1 MIATVSFAQ
10 SSLVATL
17 THGDDIQMYYGTYA
31 YQQAINAAVDGD
43 VINLSGGSFQ
53 SINITKSVTVRGAG
67 VDAADPTFI
76 IGNFDI
82 NIPAETTGR
91 LSMEG
96 VRVSNTITAK
106 GTLNNAYFLKDNI
119 AAFNTYN
126 ASTTNVKN
134 TLFANCRVNSTD
146 WCGNTGLQFVNCY
159 VGAPNNSA
167 SSTASAAFV
176 NCVIR
181 PIEGYYASYI
191 KSSSLINCILVFS
204 GDRGNSPSYYL
215 PSSTSAINCIAVGYE
230 YAFFGIVAGQ
240 NNKPDVNKNIFVDSN
255 EFNDLTEEAKALYLG
270 NDGTPV
276 GMYGGILPYN
286 TTPSYPQITKM
297 NVANKTTA
305 DGKLSVDIEV
315 SATE

>member
-1 MIATVSFAQ
+1 M
-10 SSLVATL
+10 
-17 THGDDIQMYYGTYA
+17 THGDEIQMYYGTYA
-31 YQQAINAAVDGD
+31 YQQAMNAAVDGD

-53 SINITKSVTVRGAG
+53 SINITKSVAVRGAG
-67 VDAADPTFI
+67 VDAVEPTFI

-96 VRVSNTITAK
+96 VRVSNTITAR

-126 ASTTNVKN
+126 ANTTNVKN
-134 TLFANCRVNSTD
+134 TLFANCRVNLTE
-146 WCGNTGLQFVNCY
+146 WFGNTGLQFVNCY
-159 VGAPNNSA
+159 VGAPTNYA

-181 PIEGYYASYI
+181 PRSGYYGSEI
-191 KSSSLINCILVFS
+191 RSSSLTNCILVYS
-204 GDRGNSPSYYL
+204 EDLGNYSNYYL
-215 PSSTSAINCIAVGYE
+215 PSSSSATNCIAVGYKS
-230 YAFFGIVAGQ
+230 AFNGVVAGI
-240 NNKPDVNKNIFVDSN
+240 NNKSNVSIDIFVDSN
-255 EFNDLTEEAKALYLG
+255 YLNDLTDEAKALYLG